1 MQNYISQTH
10 TGLTFAK
17 KILQMQL
24 LITKKEK
31 EDLEKQVNNCRLFVF
46 KFLAVLLMTSGTLF
60 SQDTYRKG
68 GTYVIDTVTVVGLE
82 NFSDRTVVTYS
93 GLRQGQSIQVPGEE
107 VSAIL
112 KKLWNLELFSNVNLF
127 VTDVN
132 SGRIK
137 LEINV
142 EELPA
147 LLNYRI
153 NGVKRSKAETFEK
166 ETELP
171 NG

>member
-1 MQNYISQTH
+1 
-10 TGLTFAK
+10 
-17 KILQMQL
+17 MQL
-24 LITKKEK
+24 SNIKKEK
-31 EDLEKQVNNCRLFVF
+31 EDLERQVNNCRLFLF
-46 KFLAVLLMTSGTLF
+46 TFLLVTSITSGILY

-132 SGRIK
+132 NGRIK

-142 EELPA
+142 DE
-147 LLNYRI
+147 
-153 NGVKRSKAETFEK
+153 
-166 ETELP
+166 
-171 NG
+171 